1 MNLYNI
7 ASIVSEFG
15 LIVHRN
21 NDKNE
26 LYIARPASLVG
37 TKFRGWDEDIVTGYS
52 SMSLKTNAP
61 SAVLTIEGKGRK
73 TKFRLN
79 ISLLAAPVPG
89 PVWIDEVFKSA
100 EEVVKAVRECYFGDR
115 INFKNESLENYFK

>member
-7 ASIVSEFG
+7 ASIVSELG
-15 LIVHRN
+15 LVVYRN
-21 NDKNE
+21 NDENE

-37 TKFRGWDEDIVTGYS
+37 TKFRGWDKDIVTGYS
-52 SMSLKTNAP
+52 SISLKTNAP
-61 SAVLTIEGKGRK
+61 SAALTIEGKGRK

-79 ISLLAAPVPG
+79 ISLLAAPGPG

-100 EEVVKAVRECYFGDR
+100 EEVVEAVRECYFGDR
-115 INFKNESLENYFK
+115 IDFENESLEKFYK